1 MVKRLGIATK
11 TSTNTYASVFA
22 KPLISN
28 VDQLSNFVIQ
38 YKENNVNAVTLKF
51 LGSNDGTNWQTIG
64 VETPVP
70 KNGMD
75 YEVITDAWLYFDVH
89 VKSTVTDA
97 HGNITVI
104 VTQG

>member
-1 MVKRLGIATK
+1 
-11 TSTNTYASVFA
+11 
-22 KPLISN
+22 
-28 VDQLSNFVIQ
+28 
-38 YKENNVNAVTLKF
+38 VNAVTLKF

-64 VETPVP
+64 VETPVL

-75 YEVITDAWLYFDVH
+75 YEVITDAWLYSDVH